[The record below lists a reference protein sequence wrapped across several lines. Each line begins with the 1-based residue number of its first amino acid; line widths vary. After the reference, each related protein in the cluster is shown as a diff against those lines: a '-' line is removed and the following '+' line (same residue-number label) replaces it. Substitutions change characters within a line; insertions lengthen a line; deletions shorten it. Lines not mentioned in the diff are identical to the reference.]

1 CDRYVQRAC
10 ELDPVMA
17 TMRGVAGDFAPGTD
31 YSPDGHSARAQL
43 IRDTLAEL
51 ATLTPTGDTDRLAA
65 DHLRERLEAELA
77 LHDLGEHLR
86 SVRAPFGLLQTLRNN
101 VDLMPRGDDEQ
112 WRALVGGAAGVPPL
126 LRSWRASLAAGA
138 DRGLVAARRQA
149 VE

>member
-1 CDRYVQRAC
+1 RPSDLR
-10 ELDPVMA
+10 
-17 TMRGVAGDFAPGTD
+17 
-31 YSPDGHSARAQL
+31 DG
-43 IRDTLAEL
+43 
-51 ATLTPTGDTDRLAA
+51 
-65 DHLRERLEAELA
+65 LEAELA

-112 WRALVGGAAGVPPL
+112 WRAVVARVAAVPQM

-149 VE
+149 VEAAAPGPRHAH